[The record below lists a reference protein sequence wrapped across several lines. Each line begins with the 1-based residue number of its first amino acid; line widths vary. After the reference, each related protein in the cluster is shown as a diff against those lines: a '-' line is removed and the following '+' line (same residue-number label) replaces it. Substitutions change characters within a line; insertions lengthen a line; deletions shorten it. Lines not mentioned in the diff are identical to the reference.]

1 MKIENHKLLD
11 HQDQKH
17 YTESKL
23 IGREIEPKYVI
34 MHATATASPFDRNVG
49 AMCSEEYTACVHLLI
64 GRNGEYHQFAPFN
77 RAGGH
82 CGENHWHD
90 VYHGMDLHSIG
101 IEMLNAG
108 PLTSDGQGGYFKK
121 GYLESYTIPEEDR
134 IFEARQWWQIFP
146 DEQVE
151 TALSIVKLLFSNY
164 PTLKD
169 VLGHYEINTTGLRE
183 NDPGPAF
190 DMQRFH
196 AQVLG
201 LDKSTPIKMVYKTRV
216 YSHLYKGRDV
226 DSVKLYEGLNKNVRM
241 GVLKEEDDW
250 SYVHVIEYPDD
261 NPLLAGWIQ
270 SDRITPDTDKPRHYH
285 LPSELTI
292 L

>member
-1 MKIENHKLLD
+1 
-11 HQDQKH
+11 
-17 YTESKL
+17 
-23 IGREIEPKYVI
+23 
-34 MHATATASPFDRNVG
+34 
-49 AMCSEEYTACVHLLI
+49 
-64 GRNGEYHQFAPFN
+64 
-77 RAGGH
+77 
-82 CGENHWHD
+82 
-90 VYHGMDLHSIG
+90 
-101 IEMLNAG
+101 
-108 PLTSDGQGGYFKK
+108 
-121 GYLESYTIPEEDR
+121 
-134 IFEARQWWQIFP
+134 
-146 DEQVE
+146 
-151 TALSIVKLLFSNY
+151 
-164 PTLKD
+164 

-285 LPSELTI
+285 QPSELTI